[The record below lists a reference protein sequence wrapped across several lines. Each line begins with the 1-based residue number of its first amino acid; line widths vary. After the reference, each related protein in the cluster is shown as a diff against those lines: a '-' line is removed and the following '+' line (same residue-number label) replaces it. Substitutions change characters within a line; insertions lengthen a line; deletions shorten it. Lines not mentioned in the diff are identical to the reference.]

1 MPATPIKNA
10 RKGGGRNPLPYT
22 YMYASG
28 LKLGLTTSDLK
39 AMPYMRLVNL
49 IQAWSWTPPEPKDS
63 GTREATQAD
72 IRAFFG

>member
-1 MPATPIKNA
+1 
-10 RKGGGRNPLPYT
+10 
-22 YMYASG
+22 MYASG